1 MRFITGTSPRAAEGL
16 TADVYQHIKRDFHLK
31 TPFFALSPVP
41 ELLAG
46 AWTALYE
53 SVLVEHRVNRRDKE
67 AIVTAVSEINECQ
80 FCVEAHTVLGTAAG
94 GEAEPALVE
103 WARATR
109 SPASPV
115 IHKPPFSPE
124 EGAEVIGT
132 ALVFHFINRVVTVF
146 HGLHGMAPLLG
157 PLGSPV
163 GRLAALSARGRTRRR
178 YEAGQSLH
186 FLAAADLSEE
196 LGWARPVE
204 SIAAAWGRFEA
215 AAERA
220 AESVVSEPVAG
231 SVQGAVGAWDGADP
245 PLGKA
250 WISEAIGELGREDQP
265 VASLALLSAL
275 APYRVEPSVVEEFRV
290 HRPTDRELVAT
301 VGFGAFA
308 AARRIG
314 TWLTPEHA
322 LHPAQTPSARSG
334 TAAQQTGQ
342 ERALK
347 KPPPHASALSAMRTA
362 GSR

>member
-16 TADVYQHIKRDFHLK
+16 TADVYEHVNRDFGFLK
-31 TPFFALSPVP
+31 APGIDSPFVALSPVP

-53 SVLVEHRVNRRDKE
+53 SVLVEHRVSRRDKE
-67 AIVTAVSEINECQ
+67 AIVTAISEINECQ
-80 FCVEAHTVLGTAAG
+80 FCVEAHTVLGVAAG

-109 SPASPV
+109 SPASPIV
-115 IHKPPFSPE
+115 QNPPFSPE
-124 EGAEVIGT
+124 ESAEVIGT
-132 ALVFHFINRVVTVF
+132 ALVFHFINRIVNVF

-163 GRLAALSARGRTRRR
+163 GRLTALYVRGTTRRR
-178 YEAGQSLH
+178 HTAGNSLH
-186 FLAAADLSEE
+186 FLAASDPSKA
-196 LGWARPVE
+196 LGWAQPVE

-220 AESVVSEPVAG
+220 AEWVLSEPVAACV
-231 SVQGAVGAWDGADP
+231 SGAVDAWDGADP

-250 WISEAIGELGREDQP
+250 WIQEAIGDLQPEDQP
-265 VASLALLSAL
+265 VARLALLSAL
-275 APYRVEPSVVEEFRV
+275 APNRVERSVVEEFRV

-314 TWLTPEHA
+314 TWLTPERAAAGAEPRGRDRA
-322 LHPAQTPSARSG
+322 LQH
-334 TAAQQTGQ
+334 QQGRR
-342 ERALK
+342 ERA
-347 KPPPHASALSAMRTA
+347 
-362 GSR
+362 